1 MIDVMNY
8 KFSIIIPVKA
18 INDYIFEAFPFLTS
32 IDYDDYEV
40 LIFPDE
46 LPSQEIL
53 EKLTHPKVKVIASG
67 KTGPAQKRDMAL
79 QYADGTIFA
88 FIDDDAHPR
97 TDWLKNAA
105 KWFDNE
111 EIGAVGG
118 PAVTPENVG
127 NLERAGG
134 YVLASALCSG
144 NYVRRYIPKTLCDD
158 DDIPSVN
165 LIVRRDVFESV
176 NGFDSNFYPGEDT
189 KLCLDITR
197 KAKKR
202 IVYDPEV
209 LVYHHRRPLFKKHL
223 KQISNYA
230 RHRGYFMKKLPE
242 TSLRPAYLIPLAF
255 VLGLILGPVISIFI
269 PCCRYIYIGVL
280 CLYALLD
287 LLTTFHIK
295 HIGASILAFFGLFA
309 THVIY
314 GIFTVVGLFQKK
326 LTR

>member
-1 MIDVMNY
+1 MQI
-8 KFSIIIPVKA
+8 KFSIIIPVRA
-18 INDYIFEAFPFLTS
+18 INDYIREAFPHLIN
-32 IDYDDYEV
+32 IDYPDYEV
-40 LIFPDE
+40 IIFPDE
-46 LPSQEIL
+46 LPDESVLKEL
-53 EKLTHPKVKVIASG
+53 ANPKIRIIASG
-67 KTGPAQKRDMAL
+67 KTGPAQKRDMAM
-79 QYADGTIFA
+79 QYATGNVFA
-88 FIDDDAHPR
+88 FIDDDAFPR
-97 TDWLKNAA
+97 SDWLKNAA
-105 KWFDNE
+105 KWFDDE
-111 EIGAVGG
+111 KIGAVGG

-127 NLERAGG
+127 MLERAGG
-134 YVLASALCSG
+134 YVLASSLCSG
-144 NYVRRYIPKTLCDD
+144 SYVRRYVPKKICDD

-165 LIVRRDVFESV
+165 LIVRRDVFENV

-197 KAKKR
+197 KAGKR
-202 IVYDPEV
+202 IIYDPEV

-295 HIGASILAFFGLFA
+295 HVGASVLAFFGLFA
-309 THVIY
+309 THVVY

>member
-1 MIDVMNY
+1 MQV
-8 KFSIIIPVKA
+8 KFSVVIPVKE
-18 INDYIFEAFPFLTS
+18 INPFIFEAFPYL
-32 IDYDDYEV
+32 IDIDHPDYEV

-46 LPSQEIL
+46 LPEQSVLDQL
-53 EKLTHPKVKVIASG
+53 SNPKVRIIASG
-67 KTGPAQKRDMAL
+67 KTGPAQKRDMAMKF
-79 QYADGTIFA
+79 GTGNVFA

-97 TDWLKNAA
+97 KDWLRNAE
-105 KWFDNE
+105 KWFDDEN
-111 EIGAVGG
+111 IGAVGG
-118 PAVTPENVG
+118 PAVTPENVSW
-127 NLERAGG
+127 LERAGG
-134 YVLASALCSG
+134 FVLSSVLCSG
-144 NYVRRYIPKTLCDD
+144 NYVRRYVPAKLCDD

-209 LVYHHRRPLFKKHL
+209 LVYHHRRPLFRKHL

-230 RHRGYFMKKLPE
+230 RHRGFFMKKLPE
-242 TSLRPAYLIPLAF
+242 TSLRPVYLIPLLF
-255 VLGLILGPVISIFI
+255 VLGLLLGPVVSHFVPFCWYVYISVIG
-269 PCCRYIYIGVL
+269 IYCVL
-280 CLYALLD
+280 DIA
-287 LLTTFHIK
+287 TTFHIK

-309 THVIY
+309 THVTY

>member
-1 MIDVMNY
+1 MQI
-8 KFSIIIPVKA
+8 KFSIIIPVRA
-18 INDYIFEAFPFLTS
+18 INDYIREAFPYLIN
-32 IDYDDYEV
+32 IDYSDYEV
-40 LIFPDE
+40 IIFPDE
-46 LPSQEIL
+46 LPDEFVL
-53 EKLTHPKVKVIASG
+53 KELANPKIRIIASG
-67 KTGPAQKRDMAL
+67 KTGPAQKRDMAM
-79 QYADGTIFA
+79 QYATGNVFA
-88 FIDDDAHPR
+88 FIDDDAYPR
-97 TDWLKNAA
+97 RDWLKNAA
-105 KWFDNE
+105 KWFEDE
-111 EIGAVGG
+111 TVGAVGG
-118 PAVTPENVG
+118 PAVTPENVSL
-127 NLERAGG
+127 LEQAGG
-134 YVLASALCSG
+134 FVLASPLCSG
-144 NYVRRYIPKTLCDD
+144 SYVRRYVPRTVCED

-165 LIVRRDVFESV
+165 LIVRRDVFEKI
-176 NGFDSNFYPGEDT
+176 NGFDSDYYPGEDT

-197 KAKKR
+197 KAGKR
-202 IVYDPEV
+202 IIYDPEV

-295 HIGASILAFFGLFA
+295 HIRASGLAFFGLFA
-309 THVIY
+309 THVVY

>member
-1 MIDVMNY
+1 M
-8 KFSIIIPVKA
+8 KFSIIIPVRT
-18 INDYIFEAFPFLTS
+18 INDYIREAFSHLIN
-32 IDYDDYEV
+32 IDYPDYEV
-40 LIFPDE
+40 IIFPDE
-46 LPSQEIL
+46 LPDESVLKEL
-53 EKLTHPKVKVIASG
+53 TNPKLRIIASG
-67 KTGPAQKRDMAL
+67 KTGPAQKRDMAM
-79 QYADGTIFA
+79 QYATGNVFA
-88 FIDDDAHPR
+88 FIDDDAYPR
-97 TDWLKNAA
+97 QDWLKNAA
-105 KWFDNE
+105 KWFEDE
-111 EIGAVGG
+111 TVGAVGG
-118 PAVTPENVG
+118 PAVTPENVSL
-127 NLERAGG
+127 LEQAGG
-134 YVLASALCSG
+134 FVLASPLCSG
-144 NYVRRYIPKTLCDD
+144 NYVRRYIPRTVCKD

-165 LIVRRDVFESV
+165 LIVRRGVFEEV
-176 NGFDSNFYPGEDT
+176 KGFDSDYYPGEDT

-197 KAKKR
+197 KAGKR
-202 IVYDPEV
+202 IIYDPEV

-269 PCCRYIYIGVL
+269 PFCRYIYIGVL

-287 LLTTFHIK
+287 LLTTFHIR

-309 THVIY
+309 THVVY

>member
-1 MIDVMNY
+1 M

-18 INDYIFEAFPFLTS
+18 INDYIREAFPYLIN
-32 IDYDDYEV
+32 IDYPDYEV
-40 LIFPDE
+40 IIFPDE
-46 LPSQEIL
+46 LPDESVLKDL
-53 EKLTHPKVKVIASG
+53 ENSKVKIIASG
-67 KTGPAQKRDMAL
+67 KTGPAQKRDLAM
-79 QYADGTIFA
+79 QYATGNVFA
-88 FIDDDAHPR
+88 FIDDDAYPR
-97 TDWLKNAA
+97 QDWLKNAA
-105 KWFDNE
+105 KWFKDE
-111 EIGAVGG
+111 TVGAVGG
-118 PAVTPENVG
+118 PAVTPENVSL
-127 NLERAGG
+127 LEQAGG
-134 YVLASALCSG
+134 FVLASPLCSG
-144 NYVRRYIPKTLCDD
+144 NYVRRYIPRTVCED

-165 LIVRRDVFESV
+165 LIVRRDIFEEI
-176 NGFDSNFYPGEDT
+176 NGFDSDYYPGEDT

-197 KAKKR
+197 KAGKR

-269 PCCRYIYIGVL
+269 PFCRYIYIGVL

-309 THVIY
+309 THVVY